1 MNGIEA
7 WQALRAG
14 KTVYLDGKHVGL
26 GNDTNMYVHIAG
38 DTYVPIHLETI
49 MTSNGFEVA

>member
-7 WQALRAG
+7 WHALRAG

-26 GNDTNMYVHIAG
+26 GADTNMYVHIAG
-38 DTYVPIHLETI
+38 DTYVPVCLERI
-49 MTSNGFEVA
+49 MTSDGFEVA

>member
-26 GNDTNMYVHIAG
+26 GTDTNMYIHIAG
-38 DTYVPIHLETI
+38 DTYVPLRLETI